1 MSDLKSVLVLAGGLS
16 AEREVSLSSGSHVT
30 QALRAAGVE
39 VQQRD
44 VDDTL
49 LRHLAEDPPSVALP
63 LLHGAAGEDGTI
75 REVLELAGVPY
86 IGARPA
92 ACRVAFDKATAK
104 DIFVRA
110 GLHTPQSVTLP
121 QQAFHDLGAQALT
134 THVLDR
140 LGLPLVV
147 KPRSGGSA
155 FGVTHVESA
164 EQLPLALVSALG
176 YHHEVLVEQH
186 ISGTE
191 IAVAV
196 ADIDGE
202 PTALPAV
209 EIDTHGKV
217 YDYSS
222 RYTAGAATFHT
233 PARLVDEVAADAA
246 RTAIQAHRAL
256 GLRHL
261 SRTDAIVTAR
271 GEVYVLETNVAPGL
285 TPTSTYPLALSTAG
299 HDLGGFLRDL
309 AAHSAP

>member
-30 QALRAAGVE
+30 QALRTAGVE

-49 LRHLAEDPPSVALP
+49 LHHLAEDPPSVALP

-147 KPRSGGSA
+147 KPRAGGSA

-164 EQLPLALVSALG
+164 DQLPLALVSALG

-186 ISGTE
+186 ITGTE
-191 IAVAV
+191 IAISVG
-196 ADIDGE
+196 DIDGE

-209 EIDTHGKV
+209 EIDTHGGL
-217 YDYSS
+217 YDYSH
-222 RYTAGAATFHT
+222 RYTAGAVSFHA
-233 PARLVDEVAADAA
+233 PARLDQATAERAAQAA
-246 RTAIQAHRAL
+246 VEAHVAL

-261 SRTDAIVTAR
+261 SRTDAIVTAQ
-271 GEVYVLETNVAPGL
+271 GEVHILETNVAPGM
-285 TPTSTYPLALSTAG
+285 TETSTYPIALKTAG
-299 HDLGGFLRDL
+299 YELAVFFRDL
-309 AAHSAP
+309 AERII